1 MESWI
6 FVIVMSGTTPDARK
20 CCLYLY
26 DFAFEGFTYHMTLAT
41 VHQGYAYL
49 VSHDVQIV
57 WVRDAGS
64 SAAVTSQVHS
74 IGCREPHREIMMPNR
89 NWH

>member
-1 MESWI
+1 MNEKLDMCYRDEWEYEK
-6 FVIVMSGTTPDARK
+6 FG
-20 CCLYLY
+20 LYLY
-26 DFAFEGFTYHMTLAT
+26 DFAFEEFTYHMTLAT